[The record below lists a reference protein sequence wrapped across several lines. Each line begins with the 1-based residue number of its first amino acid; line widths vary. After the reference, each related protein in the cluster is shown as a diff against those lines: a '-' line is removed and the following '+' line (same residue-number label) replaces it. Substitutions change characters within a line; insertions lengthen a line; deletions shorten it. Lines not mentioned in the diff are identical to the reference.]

1 MLRLTWVNC
10 ARKALDRKMKK
21 DSARNALR
29 VLLTLGLGLAASGR
43 AGAVDWYT
51 GDKTSEPDYSP
62 AIVLD
67 ASGSLA
73 RKSDFGAVA
82 VTGALDGT
90 LRQSGF
96 LGRAEFVGGG
106 YAYDA
111 TTAGFT
117 RRINATQI
125 SGGALVGYNW
135 VAPHWTFAL
144 FGGAQ
149 VVDTTLNP
157 FDPNNATHGT
167 HVGAKFVGEF
177 YGNPTERTM
186 FSGYASYGTANS
198 DYYTRFKAG
207 YAIAR
212 QVFIGPEFLALG
224 DRFYTE
230 YRAGLHVTGVSLG
243 ALTLGLSGGFTSN
256 RVTGSGGYGV
266 VDARFA
272 L

>member
-1 MLRLTWVNC
+1 
-10 ARKALDRKMKK
+10 MKK
-21 DSARNALR
+21 ISARIALPG
-29 VLLTLGLGLAASGR
+29 LLTLGFGLSAPGG
-43 AGAVDWYT
+43 AGAADWYT

-62 AIVLD
+62 SIVLD
-67 ASGSLA
+67 ASGSIA
-73 RKSDFGAVA
+73 SKSDFGAVA
-82 VTGALDGT
+82 VTGALDGN

-96 LGRAEFVGGG
+96 LGRGEVVGGG
-106 YAYDA
+106 YRYDA
-111 TTAGFT
+111 TSAGVT

-125 SGGALVGYNW
+125 SGAALAGYGW
-135 VAPHWTFAL
+135 VSPNWTFSL

-149 VVDTTLNP
+149 AVDTYLSP

-198 DYYTRFKAG
+198 DYYSRFKAG
-207 YAIAR
+207 WAIMP

-230 YRAGLHVTGVSLG
+230 YRAGLHLTGVSLG
-243 ALTLGLSGGFTSN
+243 QITLGVSGGFSSN
-256 RVTGSGGYGV
+256 RVSGSGGYAI
-266 VDARFA
+266 VDARLGF
-272 L
+272 